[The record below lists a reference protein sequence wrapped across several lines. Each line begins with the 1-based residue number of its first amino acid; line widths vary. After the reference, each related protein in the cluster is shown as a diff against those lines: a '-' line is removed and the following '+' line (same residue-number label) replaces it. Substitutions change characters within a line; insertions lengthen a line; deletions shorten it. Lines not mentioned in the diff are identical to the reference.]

1 MKLNIQEKNAHVK
14 KILLDFIPAFLG
26 VLAALLLNNWQQGS
40 KDRAFINSSIQSI
53 YNDCQENISII
64 KKQKVHLAS
73 HIDTFSFYLNNT
85 ETAVYDLVKKNNGI
99 FVEQL
104 RNTGWKI
111 FEKSALV
118 TSVDYEMLTRLYEI
132 DRSINSLNT
141 FGDAFS
147 EKMYSSVNSKTVD
160 DKRILLFQIS
170 DMYRSYCNLELNLIK
185 LDSLVLKE
193 YGKIIEKKI
202 L

>member
-1 MKLNIQEKNAHVK
+1 MKLNAQGKAAHIK

-26 VLAALLLNNWQQGS
+26 VLVALFLSNWQQGS

-53 YNDCQENISII
+53 YNDCQENISTI
-64 KKQKVHLAS
+64 KKQKIHLES
-73 HIDTFSFYLNNT
+73 HIDTFSFYLKNT
-85 ETAVYDLVKKNNGI
+85 EKAVYDLVQKNNGI

-111 FEKSALV
+111 FEKSSLT
-118 TSVDYEMLTRLYEI
+118 TSIDYEMLTLLYEI
-132 DRSINSLNT
+132 DGSINSLNI

-147 EKMYSSVNSKTVD
+147 GKMYSSVNSKAVN

-170 DMYRSYCNLELNLIK
+170 DMYRSYNNLELSLIK
-185 LDSLVLKE
+185 LDSLISKE
-193 YGKIIEKKI
+193 YSEIIEK
-202 L
+202 